1 MRTTNRF
8 KVSSDQSVG
17 VVNIFIDV
25 QEKVVIAENGWGQS
39 QNTRLEPVIE
49 AGPSQG
55 LKTQF
60 DENVQKF
67 LVLWCKP

>member
-39 QNTRLEPVIE
+39 ENPPLEPVIKT
-49 AGPSQG
+49 GPSQG
-55 LKTQF
+55 LKTEF
-60 DENVQKF
+60 AVNVQKF

>member
-17 VVNIFIDV
+17 EVNIFIDV
-25 QEKVVIAENGWGQS
+25 PEKVVITGNGWGQS
-39 QNTRLEPVIE
+39 DNPPLEPVFE

-60 DENVQKF
+60 AVNVPKF
-67 LVLWCKP
+67 LVLW

>member
-39 QNTRLEPVIE
+39 ENPPLEPVIE
-49 AGPSQG
+49 AGPAQG

-60 DENVQKF
+60 DVNVQRF
-67 LVLWCKP
+67 LLWCKP